1 MAAPICLTLAGGP
14 NTLNIRPRV
23 ARKKRLTSLGIIPHT
38 HVLFGYLT
46 GRDQEI
52 ASDTEH

>member
-14 NTLNIRPRV
+14 NTLTTGRYE
-23 ARKKRLTSLGIIPHT
+23 RKKRLTSLGIISHT